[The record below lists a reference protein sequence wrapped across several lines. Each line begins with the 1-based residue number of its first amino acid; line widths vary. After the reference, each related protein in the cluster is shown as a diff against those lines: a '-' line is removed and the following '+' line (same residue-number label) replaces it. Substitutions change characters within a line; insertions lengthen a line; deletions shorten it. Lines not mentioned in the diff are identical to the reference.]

1 MIHVLLA
8 DDHMLVREGLKRII
22 AESGLFLVVA
32 EAADGNEVLQRLRTQ
47 SIELAILDLS
57 MPGRNGIE
65 LIKLVKTE
73 FPALRIL
80 VLTMHEENQYAV
92 RAIRAGASGYLTK
105 DSASSSLI
113 FAMQKI
119 ACGGM
124 YVSPELAEQMA
135 LSLQPRQ
142 TQAKDQD
149 QAHQQLSDREDQV
162 FHALIAGKSIG
173 EIANELNLSVKTVS
187 THKANIFRKM
197 QMNSV
202 AELVHY
208 AIAHQL
214 TPDARLSK

>member
-8 DDHMLVREGLKRII
+8 DDHMLVRDGLKRII

-32 EAADGNEVLQRLRTQ
+32 EAADGNEALQRLRTQ
-47 SIELAILDLS
+47 SIELALFDLS

-65 LIKLVKTE
+65 LIKLVKAE

-80 VLTMHEENQYAV
+80 VLTMHEEDQYAV
-92 RAIRAGASGYLTK
+92 RAIRAGAAGYLTK

-113 FAMQKI
+113 AAMQKI
-119 ACGGM
+119 ARGGM

-135 LSLQPRQ
+135 LSLQPNHATEQ
-142 TQAKDQD
+142 T
-149 QAHQQLSDREDQV
+149 HHQLSDREDQV
-162 FHALIAGKSIG
+162 FHALIAGKSVG
-173 EIANELNLSVKTVS
+173 EVANDLNLSVKTVS
-187 THKANIFRKM
+187 THKAHIFRKM

-208 AIAHQL
+208 AIAHKL
-214 TPDARLSK
+214 TPAAKLTK